1 MDKKIPEKALEGLA
15 PVPIHIS
22 QQTTPAGE
30 TYYKATVR
38 HRDTIGIEKIINRI
52 VAKRTELR
60 ASTLLNAYQMVCDEI
75 YSALEDG
82 FNVDFGLGRTDLSVG
97 GTFVNTGDDFDPDR
111 HTFSF
116 HLRPSP
122 RLMQLAEHLK
132 GDNFNGPQRAP
143 RPATIRPAMPEQ
155 WPVDKKLGKALPYG
169 CPSFEVEGDQLKVM
183 GDHPDTGLTLRRLDD
198 NSVLPASDFFLYIN
212 HPTRLVIV
220 LRTPLERGEWELI
233 ISTQYTPTYH
243 FYREPRSGK
252 LRFTVF

>member
-15 PVPIHIS
+15 PVPLHIS
-22 QQTTPAGE
+22 LQTTPAGE

-38 HRDTIGIEKIINRI
+38 HRNTIGIDKIINRI

-60 ASTLLNAYQMVCDEI
+60 ASTLQNAYQMVCDEI
-75 YSALEDG
+75 YCALEEG

-97 GTFVNTGDDFDPDR
+97 GTFVNAGDDFDPDR
-111 HTFSF
+111 HAFSF

-143 RPATIRPAMPEQ
+143 QPATIRPAIPEQ

-169 CPSFEVEGDQLKVM
+169 CPSFEVEGEQLKIM
-183 GDHPDTGLTLRRLDD
+183 GEHPDTGLTLRRLSDD
-198 NSVLPASDFFLYIN
+198 SLLPASDFHLYIN
-212 HPTRLVIV
+212 HPTRLVV
-220 LRTPLERGEWELI
+220 FLRTPLERGEWELT
-233 ISTQYTPTYH
+233 ISTQYSRNYLL
-243 FYREPRSGK
+243 YKEPRKGT
-252 LRFTVF
+252 LRFTVY